1 MRKHDR
7 AQSCHRPPQAAR
19 RALVHWAATRL
30 LLGGGLPA
38 LAPSTSARVAAA
50 ALSRMPRRMA
60 VARCAAS
67 CTDRWRRA
75 AATSTALRLVYNGG
89 WWVVGGGWRVAG
101 DRQWAAGGR
110 VAHATGDGAL
120 VRYFVRRCRDAAMP

>member
-30 LLGGGLPA
+30 LLGGGLPTLP

-75 AATSTALRLVYNGG
+75 AATSTALRLVGGG
-89 WWVVGGGWRVAG
+89 WWVAGGG
-101 DRQWAAGGR
+101 
-110 VAHATGDGAL
+110 
-120 VRYFVRRCRDAAMP
+120 